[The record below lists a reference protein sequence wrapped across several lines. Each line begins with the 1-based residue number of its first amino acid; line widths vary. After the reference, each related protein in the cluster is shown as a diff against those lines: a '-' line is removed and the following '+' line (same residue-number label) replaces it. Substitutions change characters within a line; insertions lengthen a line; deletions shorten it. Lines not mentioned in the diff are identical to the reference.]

1 MKKLIIQIPC
11 WNEELSIKQTIESIP
26 RKFKSIESVEILVID
41 DGSSDNTI
49 EEAQKAG
56 ADHIVRLPR
65 HLGLAVAF
73 QNGIKKALAL
83 GADIIVNTDA
93 DHQYESTDIE
103 KLIQPILYEK
113 ADLVIG
119 DRRASKLVY
128 LPLWKRWLYQCADWV
143 VSFLTRSKN
152 PDPTSGFRAMSLDF
166 AKTIEIQDRHSYTLE
181 TLIQARLTGFKV
193 SFTPVRTQ
201 PVMRPSRLIQST
213 PIYIWKTTQSL
224 IRSLL
229 VYQGRYFAKEA
240 K

>member
-26 RKFKSIESVEILVID
+26 GKFDGIRSVEIMVID

-49 EEAQKAG
+49 EEAKRAG
-56 ADHIVRLPR
+56 ANHILKLPE

-73 QNGIKKALAL
+73 QRGIKSALAL

-103 KLIQPILYEK
+103 KLIKPIILEK

-128 LPLWKRWLYQCADWV
+128 LPVWKRWLYQCADWV

-166 AKTIEIQDRHSYTLE
+166 AKTIEIRDRHSYTLE
-181 TLIQARLTGFKV
+181 TLIQAHLTGFKV
-193 SFTPVRTQ
+193 SFVPIRTH

-224 IRSLL
+224 MRSLL
-229 VYQGRYFAKEA
+229 IYQA
-240 K
+240 